1 VAAVV
6 IRVLGKSPAATDAG
20 GACSGYL
27 LSQDGFTLLLDCGS
41 GVFGR
46 LRELVDYEQVDAVLI
61 SHLHADHFLDLIPFS
76 FALKYSPRAPLPRPK
91 LWAPPGAGNFFQR
104 LGDLIRFD
112 DQIASVFEL
121 SEYAGGEELKLGPF
135 TIRFTAVPH
144 YIETY
149 ACDITTP
156 TGTRLTFGAD
166 CGPNEELQDL
176 ARDTDL
182 LLVEATSQN
191 VPGPEEMRG
200 HMTAREAGELA
211 AAASARQV
219 VITHFSDELDVNT
232 VRAEAEAGF
241 GAAVALAHEGAV
253 YTI

>member
-1 VAAVV
+1 VV

-27 LSQDGFTLLLDCGS
+27 LSEGDFTLLLDCGS

-46 LRELVDYEQVDAVLI
+46 LREVVDYGSVDAVLI

-76 FALKYSPRAPLPRPK
+76 FALKYSAKAPLPRPQ
-91 LWAPPGAGNFFQR
+91 LWAPPGSDRFFR
-104 LGDLIRFD
+104 SLGEVIRFD

-121 SEYAGGEELKLGPF
+121 GEYSSSKELTLGPLKV
-135 TIRFTAVPH
+135 RFQAVPH
-144 YIETY
+144 YIETF

-156 TGTRLTFGAD
+156 AGARLTFGAD
-166 CGPNEELQDL
+166 CGPNTALQEL
-176 ARDTDL
+176 AHETDL
-182 LLVEATSQN
+182 LLIEATSET

-200 HMTAREAGELA
+200 HMTAREAGALA
-211 AAASARQV
+211 AAAAARQV
-219 VITHFSDELDVNT
+219 VITHFSDELDVDT
-232 VRAEAEAGF
+232 VRSEAEAGF
-241 GAAVALAHEGAV
+241 GGQVALAHEDAV